1 MAEEKTMLNDFNSLN
16 LFGFIY
22 FKRKPLFYIGIA
34 AAVISAIV
42 SFMITEKYKSSVI
55 LFPSTTSSISKALL
69 SENVVSAKQDI
80 LQFGEEEEAEQL
92 LQILNSD
99 EIRNKIIDKY
109 NLMTHYKIDTTGK
122 HKYSDLIDEFNTNIK
137 FKRTEFMSV
146 KIEVMDKDPMIAANI
161 ANDIA
166 ALLDTVK
173 NRMLKER
180 AMQAFNVVNNE
191 YRSLVS
197 EMRDK
202 EDSLAKIMSLGMVD
216 YERQSEVY
224 AAQYAQAVAKGDKN
238 AIKAMEEKM
247 QILWKYGGAY
257 LSLKDALEL
266 DRKALRL
273 YKAKYDEA
281 KVDAN
286 EHITS
291 VFIVNRAVPA
301 EKKSYPV
308 RWLIV
313 AVSTISTL
321 ILGVLAFIV
330 LENIQKVQVQ
340 IKNN

>member
-1 MAEEKTMLNDFNSLN
+1 MAEEKAPMNDFNSLN

-22 FKRKPLFYIGIA
+22 YKRKPLIYIGLA

-42 SFMITEKYKSSVI
+42 SLMITEKYKSSVI

-69 SENVVSAKQDI
+69 SENVVSAKQNI
-80 LQFGEEEEAEQL
+80 MQFGEEEEAEQL
-92 LQILNSD
+92 LQILHSD
-99 EIRNKIIDKY
+99 EIRNKIIEKY
-109 NLMTHYKIDTTGK
+109 NLMEHYKIDTSGK
-122 HKYSDLIDEFNTNIK
+122 HKYTDLIDEFNTNIK

-146 KIEVMDKDPMIAANI
+146 KVDVLDKDPVIAANI

-173 NRMLKER
+173 NRILKER
-180 AMQAFNVVNNE
+180 AMQGFYVVENE
-191 YRSLVS
+191 YKNLLH
-197 EMRDK
+197 EMREK
-202 EDSLAKIMSLGMVD
+202 EDSLSKIMSLGMVD

-224 AAQYAQAVAKGDKN
+224 ASQYAQAVAKGDKN

-273 YKAKYDEA
+273 YKSKYDEA
-281 KVDAN
+281 KVDAHQ
-286 EHITS
+286 HITS

-313 AVSTISTL
+313 VVSTISAL
-321 ILGVLAFIV
+321 VLGVLAFIV
-330 LENIQKVQVQ
+330 LENISKVHSQ